1 MHVRNVCV
9 YSVMRRAVRKSA
21 AQPLFVFRFNRA
33 AGYDHRRDVIIRVL
47 ALSLFTIR
55 IYLSK
60 IWSQRSSIHDA
71 KMHSI
76 AILLIVRRE
85 IIRNFP
91 LMNEG
96 AIFTQVKRIGG
107 DKGLNWP
114 VVFVINN

>member
-1 MHVRNVCV
+1 MCV
-9 YSVMRRAVRKSA
+9 LGYAESAVRKSA

-71 KMHSI
+71 QN
-76 AILLIVRRE
+76 ALDRD
-85 IIRNFP
+85 P
-91 LMNEG
+91 LDFE
-96 AIFTQVKRIGG
+96 KG
-107 DKGLNWP
+107 DNS
-114 VVFVINN
+114 